1 MGSHVDGNAT
11 GNAGPAGRGEVA
23 RRLRRFRRGEDGSL
37 LIFSLFILVAM
48 LMIAGMAVDLMNT
61 ETQRAR
67 LQGTLDRAVLA
78 GASLD
83 QSLDN
88 ETVVRDYFEK
98 AGLDSYLTGVTV
110 TSDPTGT
117 TVEASAYMEVRTY
130 FMNLLG
136 ITTLSAPASGT
147 AEERLSDVEIS
158 LILDISGSM
167 ASRSSSSG
175 NTKLYDLQQAANEFV
190 ELMQCNADPDT
201 GVCRVEENTVSI
213 SLVPYAEQVL
223 VGETLIQQFNVTN
236 EHTYSSCADF
246 SLADYATT
254 AISLTAPL
262 QRAGNQDAW
271 TSSWYSRAYDPNR
284 TCQTD
289 SYREIAPYEN
299 SYTDLQSKINA
310 LRADGYTSIDL
321 AMKWGTA
328 LLDPAFR
335 PVVTALSSGASPVID
350 PAFAGRPFDYDR
362 PSTQKVIVLMTDGE
376 NTWQSALKDGYRE
389 GPSPFWKNPADGR
402 ISVYNASTGRYYY
415 PHNGTWNDEPYD
427 GSGCYY
433 SWWYGWVCSGA
444 TGTPVQMTYPEL
456 WQEFNVNYFK
466 RFSWLGNPV
475 DLFDY
480 NAKNSRLDAICTAAK
495 AKGIEVFT
503 IGFETSST
511 SSAIMESCAS
521 SPAHN
526 FDVNGLNIDNAFAS
540 IARQIQQLR
549 LTN

>member
-1 MGSHVDGNAT
+1 MDPHAEKGT
-11 GNAGPAGRGEVA
+11 AGTAGRTAVA
-23 RRLRRFRRGEDGSL
+23 RRLHLFRRSEDGSL

-83 QSLDN
+83 QSLDS

-98 AGLDSYLTGVTV
+98 AGLERYLTDVTV
-110 TSDPTGT
+110 TADPTGK
-117 TVEASAYMEVRTY
+117 TVEASAYMEVKTY

-136 ITTLSAPASGT
+136 ITRLSAPASGT

-190 ELMQCNADPDT
+190 ELMQCNADPAT
-201 GVCRVEENTVSI
+201 GACRVEENTVSI

-236 EHTYSSCADF
+236 EHTYSSCVDFSAADF
-246 SLADYATT
+246 STT
-254 AISLTAPL
+254 AISLAAPL

-271 TSSWYSRAYDPNR
+271 TSSWYQNAYDPNR

-299 SYTDLQSKINA
+299 SYTDLQARINA

-335 PVVTALSSGASPVID
+335 PVVTALSSGPSPVID

-376 NTWQSALKDGYRE
+376 NTWQSALKDGYRD

-402 ISVYNASTGRYYY
+402 ISVYNAATGRYYY
-415 PHNGTWNDEPYD
+415 PHNGTWNDKPYD

-503 IGFETSST
+503 IGFETSSR

>member
-1 MGSHVDGNAT
+1 MELDVDGNAT
-11 GNAGPAGRGEVA
+11 GNAGPAGRGGA
-23 RRLRRFRRGEDGSL
+23 ACRLRRFRRGEDGSL

-78 GASLD
+78 GASRD

-88 ETVVRDYFEK
+88 EAVVRDYFKK
-98 AGLDSYLTGVTV
+98 AGLDAYLSSVDVTK
-110 TSDPTGT
+110 DPTGT
-117 TVEASAYMEVRTY
+117 TVEASAYMEVKTY

-190 ELMQCNADPDT
+190 ELMQCNADPGT
-201 GVCRVEENTVSI
+201 GACTVEANSVSI

-223 VGETLIQQFNVTN
+223 VGESLIRQFNVTN

-246 SLADYATT
+246 SLADYANT
-254 AISLTAPL
+254 AISLSEPL

-271 TSSWYSRAYDPNR
+271 TSSWYTNAYDQNR
-284 TCQTD
+284 TCRTD
-289 SYREIAPYEN
+289 SYRTIVPYEN
-299 SYTDLQSKINA
+299 SYTELRKRINA
-310 LRADGYTSIDL
+310 LRAGGYTSIDL

-335 PVVTALSSGASPVID
+335 PVVTALSSGPSALID
-350 PAFAGRPFDYDR
+350 PAFAGRPFDYSR

-376 NTWQSALKDGYRE
+376 NTQQSALKDGYRE

-444 TGTPVQMTYPEL
+444 TGTPVQMSYPEL

-475 DLFDY
+475 DVYGYSD
-480 NAKNSRLDAICTAAK
+480 KNTRLDAICTAAK

-503 IGFETSST
+503 IGFETSSA
-511 SSAIMESCAS
+511 SSAIMEKCAS

-526 FDVNGLNIDNAFAS
+526 FDVDGLNIDNAFAS